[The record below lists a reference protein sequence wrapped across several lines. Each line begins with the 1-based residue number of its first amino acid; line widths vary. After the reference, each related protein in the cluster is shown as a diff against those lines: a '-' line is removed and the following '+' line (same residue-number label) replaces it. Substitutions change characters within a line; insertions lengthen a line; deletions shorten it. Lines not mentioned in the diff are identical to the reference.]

1 MVSRKLS
8 NRAERFRALVTSVR
22 KSDFA
27 RNLSWQYIANIG
39 VGVLGAV
46 YVLLAAA
53 HLGAAD
59 FGRYTIVIAMPTIVF
74 LVLDARMQE
83 VYIYFHAQSKKR
95 DGTAFVGTLFV
106 VEFVLRIISL
116 LIALIL
122 IVIFG
127 GYFLDSLGINAALAA
142 SVYVFLAKTT
152 NGIAMG
158 MLRVENK
165 LDLVAKTQLA
175 DWSIRI
181 LTIGVL
187 LLIDQVA
194 VINLVIGQ
202 ALSGLIFNLFLFMK
216 AIKAVYPEARRFD
229 IPAAPVAWGFFT
241 SNRRIFLSN
250 QATNAS
256 DSVAKELDVIIL
268 SLFVTLPNVGVYK
281 LAKSCVAIIWRLG
294 DPIFIV
300 IMPKLAQLVA
310 DNSWSE
316 LVTLLKKLTV
326 GLFILSVVI
335 YLAGLLGVWLVFNY
349 IYPAGFEE
357 VPIVFFWMAWT
368 IFTTLPLIW
377 VHPLAASYGRPD
389 LQMIASV
396 AGNLI
401 GLAIIAAGS
410 AQYGAY
416 GGAFGAASAMFLPM
430 LFCALLLKSKGYLNA
445 KRL

>member
-1 MVSRKLS
+1 MLR
-8 NRAERFRALVTSVR
+8 SVWS
-22 KSDFA
+22 SDFA

-39 VGVLGAV
+39 VGVLGAI
-46 YVLLAAA
+46 YILLAAA
-53 HLGAAD
+53 NLGAAD

-95 DGTAFVGTLFV
+95 GGTSFLGNLFV
-106 VEFVLRIISL
+106 IELVLRTISL
-116 LIALIL
+116 LVALVIIL
-122 IVIFG
+122 LFG
-127 GYFLDSLGINAALAA
+127 SFFLDPLGINAAMAA
-142 SVYVFLAKTT
+142 SIYVFLAKTT

-175 DWSIRI
+175 DWLTRI
-181 LTIGVL
+181 FTIGIL
-187 LLIDQVA
+187 LLIDEID

-202 ALSGLIFNLFLFMK
+202 ALSGLFFNLFLLIM
-216 AIKAVYPEARRFD
+216 AIKAVYPGARKAEL
-229 IPAAPVAWGFFT
+229 PGPPVAWRFFS

-268 SLFVTLPNVGVYK
+268 SLFVTLPSVGIYK

-310 DNSWSE
+310 ENSWAE
-316 LVTLLKKLTV
+316 LASLLKKLTM
-326 GLFILSVVI
+326 GLFILSVII
-335 YLAGLLGVWLVFNY
+335 YVAGLLGVWLVFNY
-349 IYPAGFEE
+349 IYPAGFED

-368 IFTTLPLIW
+368 ILTTLPLIW

-445 KRL
+445 ERP